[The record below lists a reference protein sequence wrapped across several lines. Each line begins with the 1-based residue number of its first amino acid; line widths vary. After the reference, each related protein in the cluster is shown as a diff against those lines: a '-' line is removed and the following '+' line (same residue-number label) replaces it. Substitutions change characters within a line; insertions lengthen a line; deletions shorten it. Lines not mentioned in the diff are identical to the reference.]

1 MDYFDAF
8 DEVFASIDTYYRDH
22 GHSPHDIA
30 VSPSLY
36 AWFAELQRE
45 SAMLAGI
52 EMSYPV
58 IIETPYGPVGLII
71 DERLSPYDVVPV

>member
-1 MDYFDAF
+1 MDFFDAF
-8 DEVFASIDTYYRDH
+8 DEVFATIDAFYRDH

-45 SAMLAGI
+45 SAMLAGL
-52 EMSYPV
+52 EMVYPV
-58 IIETPYGPVGLII
+58 TIDTPYGPVGLII
-71 DERLSPYDVVPV
+71 DEHLSPYDVVPV